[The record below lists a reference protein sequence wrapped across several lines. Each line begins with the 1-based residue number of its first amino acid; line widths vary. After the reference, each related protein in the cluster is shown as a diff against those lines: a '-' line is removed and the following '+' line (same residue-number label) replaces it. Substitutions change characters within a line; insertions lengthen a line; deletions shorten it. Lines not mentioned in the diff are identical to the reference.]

1 MRFTYGEIKTT
12 INGKTTNTKSATD
25 STATKP
31 YNTLVIN
38 SNATHDLFTK
48 KMGATW
54 RFFFF
59 RPKERDPSHMH
70 DQIGHVIS
78 P

>member
-1 MRFTYGEIKTT
+1 MRFTYGEIKTM

-54 RFFFF
+54 EGTEKVPIDSF
-59 RPKERDPSHMH
+59 
-70 DQIGHVIS
+70 
-78 P
+78 